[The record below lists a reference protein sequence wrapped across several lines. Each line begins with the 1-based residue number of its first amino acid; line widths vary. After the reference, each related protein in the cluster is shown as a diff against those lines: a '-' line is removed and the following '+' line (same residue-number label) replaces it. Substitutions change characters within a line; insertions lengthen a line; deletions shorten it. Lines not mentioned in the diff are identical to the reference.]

1 MYRVV
6 RYSLKLIK
14 DGSFKSEIKIIT
26 KARDAYELVRA
37 MMENLPVEYFQIIML
52 DVKCQVIGTSLVTIG
67 TLNETAISPREIF
80 QRALFTNSMS
90 IILVHNHPS
99 GDPTP
104 SHEDIEFTKLIMEGG
119 KILHITVLDHII
131 VGDDKYISLKEDGYV

>member
-1 MYRVV
+1 MYRTV

-14 DGSFKSEIKIIT
+14 DGSFKSEIKKIT
-26 KARDAYELVRA
+26 KARDAYELIRP

-52 DVKCQVIGTSLVTIG
+52 DAKCQVIGTSLVTIG

-80 QRALFTNSMS
+80 QRALISNSMS

-104 SHEDIEFTKLIMEGG
+104 SREDIELTKLIMEGG

-131 VGDDKYISLKEDGYV
+131 VGDDKYISLKEGGYV